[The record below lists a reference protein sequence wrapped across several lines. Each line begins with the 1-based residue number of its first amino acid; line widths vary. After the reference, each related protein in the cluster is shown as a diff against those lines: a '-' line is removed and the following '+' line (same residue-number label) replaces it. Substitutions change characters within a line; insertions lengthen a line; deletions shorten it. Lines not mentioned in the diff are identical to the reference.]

1 MTGGKYLAA
10 VLFVGLV
17 LAVIFAAC
25 GALPEGEATGQ
36 DDSAGVEPTA
46 ADSGAGSRGGEPT
59 AADSGADSS
68 DRDIDRAVEATLAAK
83 ARDDAEYAQRQ
94 TIAARVATARAP
106 TPTLTPPGLPSLA
119 GEAHDCFK
127 ERTEDART
135 ETIDELVQYIHHW
148 EDARAMGRREVFK
161 YRDRFIGVLVR
172 WEEQGKPGIE
182 FMLQGMCPDGDFTYT
197 PPGG

>member
-10 VLFVGLV
+10 VLSVGLA

-25 GALPEGEATGQ
+25 GALPEGGATEQ
-36 DDSAGVEPTA
+36 TDRAGGEPID
-46 ADSGAGSRGGEPT
+46 ADSGADSRGGEPT

-119 GEAHDCFK
+119 GEAHDCFM
-127 ERTEDART
+127 ERPEAARE
-135 ETIDELVQYIHHW
+135 ETIDELVRYIRHW
-148 EDARAMGRREVFK
+148 EDAGAMGKRAVFH
-161 YRDRFIGVLVR
+161 YRDRFIRVLSGWDKEGR
-172 WEEQGKPGIE
+172 PGIE
-182 FMLQGMCPDGDFTYT
+182 FMMEAICPGGDFTYT

>member
-10 VLFVGLV
+10 VLSVGLA

-36 DDSAGVEPTA
+36 TDRA
-46 ADSGAGSRGGEPT
+46 GGEPID
-59 AADSGADSS
+59 ADSGADSS
-68 DRDIDRAVEATLAAK
+68 DIDRAVEATLAAK

-94 TIAARVATARAP
+94 TITARVATARAP
-106 TPTLTPPGLPSLA
+106 TPTPTPPGLPSLA

-135 ETIDELVQYIHHW
+135 ETIDELVQYIDHW